1 MPTAPNR
8 NSGTTENSS
17 EAMLQTNTTFLMPVA
32 LSNSNKAIT
41 PSKTIKIVRI
51 PVNSGVKFAYPTGS
65 ILKYEYTCGEIVK
78 TLRDMD
84 FASVQEQ
91 GYIPLYKRDKLTDAL
106 HNVCGFRTDYEFIT
120 KQDMK
125 TIQKKSKNR

>member
-1 MPTAPNR
+1 
-8 NSGTTENSS
+8 
-17 EAMLQTNTTFLMPVA
+17 
-32 LSNSNKAIT
+32 
-41 PSKTIKIVRI
+41 
-51 PVNSGVKFAYPTGS
+51 
-65 ILKYEYTCGEIVK
+65 
-78 TLRDMD
+78 MD